1 MSDVADAILAAK
13 DEIYITDWQF
23 SPHILLKREGS
34 HKNRL
39 KWRLDYLL
47 LKKAG
52 EGVRVFLQ
60 AYKELELAIQLGSEY
75 AQKLLKHPN
84 VVFLRHPDVF
94 IAGVL
99 LWGHHEKIIIIDQTL
114 AFVGGIDLAFGRWD
128 NECHMISDHL
138 PPPSPESIPQHT
150 PTELVL
156 EGDEDEGQYQQWIGK
171 DFYNPFIKDFVELNK
186 PFDEGYD
193 RSKEPRMPWH
203 DIASAV
209 YGPAARD
216 VARHFIQR
224 HNFTKREQE
233 EGEEV
238 PYLLPRKT
246 FSQSEEQE
254 TGYLRDILTTA
265 GHTLTTSAQMLR
277 SVCEWSAG
285 VPLEH
290 SIMNAWIQAIDKAE
304 HFIFIEQQFFI
315 SSLLKENI
323 TNGVAE
329 ALRLRIARA
338 YRHGQTFRVIIVMP
352 LLPSFPAEKFGEK
365 ETAVLEAVLHW
376 NYYTLSR
383 GEDSLFGRLH
393 KEDRIP
399 EDEIKN
405 YISVYGL
412 RTHGEINWTP
422 KSEIVYVHSK
432 LMVVDDRIT
441 IIGSANVNDR
451 SMTGERDSEVA
462 IRFEDKEMID
472 GTMNGQP
479 YQVGKFS
486 HSIRVHLFKEH
497 LGLLPSQ
504 QKGGVES
511 PSSDISVEDPASDEF
526 YLNTWMKAAINNT
539 QLYKQVFGGSMVP
552 TDDTVHYKQLKQ

>member
-1 MSDVADAILAAK
+1 VS
-13 DEIYITDWQF
+13 F
-23 SPHILLKREGS
+23 
-34 HKNRL
+34 
-39 KWRLDYLL
+39 
-47 LKKAG
+47 
-52 EGVRVFLQ
+52 
-60 AYKELELAIQLGSEY
+60 
-75 AQKLLKHPN
+75 
-84 VVFLRHPDVF
+84 
-94 IAGVL
+94 
-99 LWGHHEKIIIIDQTL
+99 
-114 AFVGGIDLAFGRWD
+114 
-128 NECHMISDHL
+128 
-138 PPPSPESIPQHT
+138 PQ
-150 PTELVL
+150 
-156 EGDEDEGQYQQWIGK
+156 
-171 DFYNPFIKDFVELNK
+171 
-186 PFDEGYD
+186 
-193 RSKEPRMPWH
+193 
-203 DIASAV
+203 
-209 YGPAARD
+209 
-216 VARHFIQR
+216 
-224 HNFTKREQE
+224 
-233 EGEEV
+233 
-238 PYLLPRKT
+238 
-246 FSQSEEQE
+246 
-254 TGYLRDILTTA
+254 
-265 GHTLTTSAQMLR
+265 
-277 SVCEWSAG
+277 
-285 VPLEH
+285 
-290 SIMNAWIQAIDKAE
+290 
-304 HFIFIEQQFFI
+304 QQFFI

-539 QLYKQVFGGSMVP
+539 QLYKQVHSHSTMFLRLASHRVATYTLITDQLRSGGGGRGESSRDSAEDPGTCGGAP
-552 TDDTVHYKQLKQ
+552 TSFPGGGRPHSRL

>member
-1 MSDVADAILAAK
+1 MIEEEVEEESGDG
-13 DEIYITDWQF
+13 
-23 SPHILLKREGS
+23 R
-34 HKNRL
+34 
-39 KWRLDYLL
+39 
-47 LKKAG
+47 
-52 EGVRVFLQ
+52 
-60 AYKELELAIQLGSEY
+60 
-75 AQKLLKHPN
+75 N
-84 VVFLRHPDVF
+84 VQR
-94 IAGVL
+94 
-99 LWGHHEKIIIIDQTL
+99 
-114 AFVGGIDLAFGRWD
+114 
-128 NECHMISDHL
+128 
-138 PPPSPESIPQHT
+138 
-150 PTELVL
+150 
-156 EGDEDEGQYQQWIGK
+156 WIGK
-171 DFYNPFIKDFVELNK
+171 DFFNPFIKDLIELEK
-186 PFDEGYD
+186 PFEDMYD

-224 HNFTKREQE
+224 YNFTKREQKIE
-233 EGEEV
+233 EEA

-265 GHTLTTSAQMLR
+265 GHTLITSAQVLR
-277 SVCEWSAG
+277 SVEEWSAG

-290 SIMNAWIQAIDKAE
+290 SIMNAWVKAIEDSE
-304 HFIFIEQQFFI
+304 HFVFIEQQFFI
-315 SSLLKENI
+315 SSLPKEDI
-323 TNGVAE
+323 TNKVAE

-338 YRHGQTFRVIIVMP
+338 YRQGQTFRVIIVMP
-352 LLPSFPAEKFGEK
+352 LLPAFPAEKFGEK

-393 KEDRIP
+393 KEDGIP

-412 RTHGEINWTP
+412 RTHGEINGTP
-422 KSEIVYVHSK
+422 ESEIVYVHSK

-441 IIGSANVNDR
+441 MIGSANVNDR
-451 SMTGERDSEVA
+451 SMTGSRDSEVA
-462 IRFEDKEMID
+462 IRFEDTEMID

-539 QLYKQVFGGSMVP
+539 QLYRQVFGGEMIP
-552 TDDTVHYKQLKQ
+552 TDKTLSYKDLEKYKTNSGVVEEDVERARETLQKIQGHVVELPLHFLEDEDLTPDFDYMINFAPDTLVQ